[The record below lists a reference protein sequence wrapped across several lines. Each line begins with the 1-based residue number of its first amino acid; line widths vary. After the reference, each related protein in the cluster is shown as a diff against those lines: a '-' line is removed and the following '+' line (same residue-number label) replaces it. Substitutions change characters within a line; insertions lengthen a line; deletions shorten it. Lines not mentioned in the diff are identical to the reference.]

1 MAGQGVYETLYTAY
15 SGTLSSV
22 TNTYVGQWTP
32 VATAA
37 LGASG
42 VLYFILLGFLVIRGA
57 VQRPLAELA
66 VSAMKFALAMAA
78 WAADQSAGNK
88 SEEPDSFDVEP
99 PILKQDLSDEPLP
112 NGDMARLEKQLAR
125 AKQNAAGAERLYKIG
140 VLAKAEVEQRLL
152 KVVRCESDLANA
164 RVARAK
170 EELAEKESQL
180 ATGEITR
187 DELESIKTALA
198 QLTEA
203 AQVAMAKR
211 ERAELEAAE
220 ANLRRQQKLLKLGIA
235 GKDDVD
241 RAQEKL
247 DAALAGPAL

>member
-1 MAGQGVYETLYTAY
+1 MARIFALPVTL
-15 SGTLSSV
+15 L
-22 TNTYVGQWTP
+22 
-32 VATAA
+32 
-37 LGASG
+37 
-42 VLYFILLGFLVIRGA
+42 
-57 VQRPLAELA
+57 
-66 VSAMKFALAMAA
+66 ALAMAV

-99 PILKQDLSDEPLP
+99 PILKQNLSDEPLP
-112 NGDMARLEKQLAR
+112 NGDMARLEKQLQR

-140 VLAKAEVEQRLL
+140 VLAKMEVEQRLL
-152 KVVRCESDLANA
+152 KVVRYESDLANA

-180 ATGEITR
+180 ATGEITK
-187 DELESIKTALA
+187 DELESVKTALA

-203 AQVAMAKR
+203 AQVATAKR

-247 DAALAGPAL
+247 AELKAPKN

>member
-1 MAGQGVYETLYTAY
+1 MARIFALPVTL
-15 SGTLSSV
+15 L
-22 TNTYVGQWTP
+22 
-32 VATAA
+32 
-37 LGASG
+37 
-42 VLYFILLGFLVIRGA
+42 
-57 VQRPLAELA
+57 
-66 VSAMKFALAMAA
+66 ALAMAV

-99 PILKQDLSDEPLP
+99 PILKQNLSDEPLP
-112 NGDMARLEKQLAR
+112 NGDMARLEKQLQR

-140 VLAKAEVEQRLL
+140 VLAKMEVEQRLL
-152 KVVRCESDLANA
+152 KVIRCESDLANA

-180 ATGEITR
+180 ATGEITK
-187 DELESIKTALA
+187 DELESVKTALT
-198 QLTEA
+198 QLSEA
-203 AQVAMAKR
+203 AQVATAKR

-247 DAALAGPAL
+247 AELKAPKN

>member
-1 MAGQGVYETLYTAY
+1 MARIFALPVTL
-15 SGTLSSV
+15 
-22 TNTYVGQWTP
+22 
-32 VATAA
+32 
-37 LGASG
+37 
-42 VLYFILLGFLVIRGA
+42 
-57 VQRPLAELA
+57 
-66 VSAMKFALAMAA
+66 FALAMAA

-99 PILKQDLSDEPLP
+99 PILKQNLSDQPLP
-112 NGDMARLEKQLAR
+112 NGDMARLEKQLER
-125 AKQNAAGAERLYKIG
+125 AKQSAAGAERLYKIG

-164 RVARAK
+164 RVALAK
-170 EELAEKESQL
+170 EELTEKESQL

-187 DELESIKTALA
+187 DELESMKTALA

-203 AQVAMAKR
+203 AQVATAKR

-235 GKDDVD
+235 NESDVD

-247 DAALAGPAL
+247 AELKAPKN

>member
-1 MAGQGVYETLYTAY
+1 MARIFVLPVTL
-15 SGTLSSV
+15 
-22 TNTYVGQWTP
+22 
-32 VATAA
+32 
-37 LGASG
+37 
-42 VLYFILLGFLVIRGA
+42 
-57 VQRPLAELA
+57 
-66 VSAMKFALAMAA
+66 FALAMVA

-99 PILKQDLSDEPLP
+99 PILKQNLSDEPLP
-112 NGDMARLEKQLAR
+112 NGDMARLEKQLERAR
-125 AKQNAAGAERLYKIG
+125 QNAAGAERLYKIG

-187 DELESIKTALA
+187 EELESMKTALA
-198 QLTEA
+198 QLTEGAQA
-203 AQVAMAKR
+203 ATAKR

-220 ANLRRQQKLLKLGIA
+220 ANLRRQQKLLKLGI
-235 GKDDVD
+235 GQKSDVTH
-241 RAQEKL
+241 AEEKL
-247 DAALAGPAL
+247 AELKAQNNR

>member
-1 MAGQGVYETLYTAY
+1 MARIFAPL
-15 SGTLSSV
+15 V
-22 TNTYVGQWTP
+22 TG
-32 VATAA
+32 
-37 LGASG
+37 
-42 VLYFILLGFLVIRGA
+42 
-57 VQRPLAELA
+57 
-66 VSAMKFALAMAA
+66 FALAIAA
-78 WAADQSAGNK
+78 WGADQSAGSK

-99 PILKQDLSDEPLP
+99 PILKQNLSDEPLP
-112 NGDMARLEKQLAR
+112 NGDLARLEKQLER
-125 AKQNAAGAERLYKIG
+125 AKKNAAGAERLWKIG
-140 VLAKAEVEQRLL
+140 VLAKMEVEQRLL
-152 KVVRCESDLANA
+152 KVIRFESNLADA

-203 AQVAMAKR
+203 AQAATAKR
-211 ERAELEAAE
+211 EHAELEAAE

-241 RAQEKL
+241 RAQEHRR
-247 DAALAGPAL
+247 AGHRAFRL

>member
-1 MAGQGVYETLYTAY
+1 MARIFALPVTL
-15 SGTLSSV
+15 L
-22 TNTYVGQWTP
+22 
-32 VATAA
+32 
-37 LGASG
+37 
-42 VLYFILLGFLVIRGA
+42 
-57 VQRPLAELA
+57 
-66 VSAMKFALAMAA
+66 ALAMAV
-78 WAADQSAGNK
+78 WAADQSGGNK

-125 AKQNAAGAERLYKIG
+125 ARQNAAGAERLYKTG

-170 EELAEKESQL
+170 DELAEKESQL

-187 DELESIKTALA
+187 DELESMKTALA

-203 AQVAMAKR
+203 AQAATAKR
-211 ERAELEAAE
+211 ERAELEVAE
-220 ANLRRQQKLLKLGIA
+220 TNLRRQQKLLKLGI
-235 GKDDVD
+235 GQKSDVTH
-241 RAQEKL
+241 AEEKL
-247 DAALAGPAL
+247 AELKAQSNR

>member
-1 MAGQGVYETLYTAY
+1 MARIFALPVTL
-15 SGTLSSV
+15 L
-22 TNTYVGQWTP
+22 
-32 VATAA
+32 
-37 LGASG
+37 
-42 VLYFILLGFLVIRGA
+42 
-57 VQRPLAELA
+57 
-66 VSAMKFALAMAA
+66 ALAMAVCA
-78 WAADQSAGNK
+78 SDQSATNK

-99 PILKQDLSDEPLP
+99 PILKQNLSDEPLP
-112 NGDMARLEKQLAR
+112 DGDMARLEKQLQR

-140 VLAKAEVEQRLL
+140 VLAKMEVEQRLL

-180 ATGEITR
+180 ATGEITK

-203 AQVAMAKR
+203 AQVATAKR

-247 DAALAGPAL
+247 AELKAPKN

>member
-1 MAGQGVYETLYTAY
+1 MARIFALPVTL
-15 SGTLSSV
+15 V
-22 TNTYVGQWTP
+22 
-32 VATAA
+32 
-37 LGASG
+37 
-42 VLYFILLGFLVIRGA
+42 
-57 VQRPLAELA
+57 
-66 VSAMKFALAMAA
+66 ALAMAVC
-78 WAADQSAGNK
+78 AADQSAGNK
-88 SEEPDSFDVEP
+88 SDEPDSFDVEP
-99 PILKQDLSDEPLP
+99 PILKQNLSDEPLP
-112 NGDMARLEKQLAR
+112 NGDLARLEKQLER
-125 AKQNAAGAERLYKIG
+125 AKQNGAGAEGLYKIG
-140 VLAKAEVEQRLL
+140 VLAKMEVEQRLL
-152 KVVRCESDLANA
+152 KVIRCESDLANA

-170 EELAEKESQL
+170 EELEEKESQL

-203 AQVAMAKR
+203 AQAATTKR

-247 DAALAGPAL
+247 AELKAPKN

>member
-1 MAGQGVYETLYTAY
+1 MTRMLAMAVTL
-15 SGTLSSV
+15 L
-22 TNTYVGQWTP
+22 
-32 VATAA
+32 
-37 LGASG
+37 
-42 VLYFILLGFLVIRGA
+42 
-57 VQRPLAELA
+57 
-66 VSAMKFALAMAA
+66 ALAMAVC
-78 WAADQSAGNK
+78 AADQSATNK

-99 PILKQDLSDEPLP
+99 PILKQNLSDEPLP
-112 NGDMARLEKQLAR
+112 DGDMARLEKQLQR

-140 VLAKAEVEQRLL
+140 VLAKMEVEQRLL
-152 KVVRCESDLANA
+152 KVIRCESDLANA
-164 RVARAK
+164 RAARAK
-170 EELAEKESQL
+170 DELAEKESQL
-180 ATGEITR
+180 ATGEITK

-203 AQVAMAKR
+203 AQVATAKR

-247 DAALAGPAL
+247 AELKAPKN

>member
-1 MAGQGVYETLYTAY
+1 MARIFAL
-15 SGTLSSV
+15 L
-22 TNTYVGQWTP
+22 
-32 VATAA
+32 VA
-37 LGASG
+37 L
-42 VLYFILLGFLVIRGA
+42 
-57 VQRPLAELA
+57 P
-66 VSAMKFALAMAA
+66 ALAMAV
-78 WAADQSAGNK
+78 WAADQSAGSK

-99 PILKQDLSDEPLP
+99 PILKQSLSDEPLP
-112 NGDMARLEKQLAR
+112 DGDMARLEKQLER
-125 AKQNAAGAERLYKIG
+125 AKKNAAGAERLFKIG
-140 VLAKAEVEQRLL
+140 VLAKMEVEQRLL

-180 ATGEITR
+180 ATGEITK

-203 AQVAMAKR
+203 AQVATAKR

-247 DAALAGPAL
+247 AELKTPKN